1 MMQNGRMV
9 NEEFPDVQ
17 VDKDHFVRYVICQ
30 DCEDEL
36 EGRRKKRAWRPR
48 CFVWD
53 EETHEYVDS
62 EGWKA

>member
-30 DCEDEL
+30 GCEDEL
-36 EGRRKKRAWRPR
+36 EGRRKKRA
-48 CFVWD
+48 
-53 EETHEYVDS
+53 
-62 EGWKA
+62 